1 MKALITGGAGFI
13 GSHLSA
19 ALLDR
24 GDEVFVIDDLST
36 GAMDNIAPFRKHPRF
51 DYTVDTILNPPVLA
65 EWVDRAE
72 VIFHL
77 AAAVGVRLIIE
88 KPVHTIETNIRGTE
102 AVLGQAVKKR
112 KRVIVA
118 STSEVYG
125 KTEKTPFREGDDL
138 VLGATDKARWS
149 YACSKAI
156 DEFLCLAHFK
166 ENNLPVTVVRLFN
179 TVGPRQ
185 TDRYGM
191 VLPTFVR
198 QALKGERIT
207 VYGDG
212 GQSRCFGYVG
222 DVIGAMIDLVD
233 LKEAAGQVYNIGNDQ
248 EITILEL
255 AKLVKE
261 MTGSTSEIVCIPYDQ
276 AYEAGF
282 EDMRRRAPDLGKI
295 KAAVGYEPKMDTRAI
310 IASVIE
316 HEKSKL

>member
-13 GSHLSA
+13 GSHLCA

-36 GAMDNIAPFRKHPRF
+36 GAMENIAPFRKHPRF

-77 AAAVGVRLIIE
+77 AAAVGVRLIVE

-138 VLGATDKARWS
+138 VLGPTDKARCPTP
-149 YACSKAI
+149 A
-156 DEFLCLAHFK
+156 
-166 ENNLPVTVVRLFN
+166 
-179 TVGPRQ
+179 PR
-185 TDRYGM
+185 R
-191 VLPTFVR
+191 
-198 QALKGERIT
+198 
-207 VYGDG
+207 
-212 GQSRCFGYVG
+212 
-222 DVIGAMIDLVD
+222 
-233 LKEAAGQVYNIGNDQ
+233 
-248 EITILEL
+248 
-255 AKLVKE
+255 
-261 MTGSTSEIVCIPYDQ
+261 STNSSAWLI
-276 AYEAGF
+276 
-282 EDMRRRAPDLGKI
+282 I
-295 KAAVGYEPKMDTRAI
+295 KRTTCR
-310 IASVIE
+310 
-316 HEKSKL
+316 